1 MEEKKKKEYPREK
14 KKEEWEEKKKEEEC
28 KPFYFPYNVPVS
40 RSSATTIERFS
51 PSLQRFG
58 NCSIICTP
66 NLEATPLA
74 VAIGP
79 YHHGSPQFQEME
91 QVKRTT
97 MEEFCRGASQQC
109 EAVREKVLSL
119 VAPARSCYAG
129 ERQLRHLKDG
139 DFAEMMFLDGWFLLQ
154 FMVSMCPDDP
164 DASPEADLLMSKA
177 EVHTRID
184 DIARDLLLLE
194 NQVPW
199 PVIEAL
205 MELWPAV
212 PVDRFLSL
220 MASVFNVGNKDIGD
234 NSTAEL
240 LLARNHDKDQ
250 LPTPPHLLGLFYR
263 RQVGMARTQSLR
275 VPRLSS
281 LSSTAVELA
290 EMGVKLT
297 ASKTKMFGDMSMS
310 KRRPGLSLS
319 GELSLAPVVL
329 NNLTACWLINMA
341 AYEACLGATQADN
354 FAVSSYIS
362 VLALLMNRKED
373 TQELRAKGIINSAF
387 CDKATLGFFK
397 ALAPHLH
404 VGHRYYQVFQQL
416 QEYRQE
422 RWVWIAVHRF
432 LYKNIKTIIAVLSV
446 IGVLT
451 GLFKTILS
459 VKQHQQ

>member
-1 MEEKKKKEYPREK
+1 
-14 KKEEWEEKKKEEEC
+14 
-28 KPFYFPYNVPVS
+28 
-40 RSSATTIERFS
+40 
-51 PSLQRFG
+51 
-58 NCSIICTP
+58 
-66 NLEATPLA
+66 
-74 VAIGP
+74 
-79 YHHGSPQFQEME
+79 ME

-97 MEEFCRGASQQC
+97 LEEFRREASQQC

-194 NQVPW
+194 NQATTP
-199 PVIEAL
+199 
-205 MELWPAV
+205 
-212 PVDRFLSL
+212 
-220 MASVFNVGNKDIGD
+220 
-234 NSTAEL
+234 TAEL
-240 LLARNHDKDQ
+240 LLAGNHDKDQ
-250 LPTPPHLLGLFYR
+250 LPPPPHLLGLFYR
-263 RQVGMARTQSLR
+263 RQVGTARTQNLR

-362 VLALLMNRKED
+362 VLALLMNQKED
-373 TQELRAKGIINSAF
+373 AQELRAKGIINSAF
-387 CDKATLGFFK
+387 CNKVTLVFFK
-397 ALAPHLH
+397 TLAPRLH
-404 VGHRYYQVFQQL
+404 VGHLYYQVFQQL

-446 IGVLT
+446 VGVLA

-459 VKQHQQ
+459 VKQPQQ